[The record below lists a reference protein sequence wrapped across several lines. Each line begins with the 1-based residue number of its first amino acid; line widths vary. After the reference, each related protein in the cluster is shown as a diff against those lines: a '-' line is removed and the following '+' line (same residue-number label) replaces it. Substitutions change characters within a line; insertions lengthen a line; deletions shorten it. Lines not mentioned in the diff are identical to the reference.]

1 LDIATAFNVDEV
13 FYSIEG
19 KVRVFTINN
28 ILISAVGHKT
38 IYELKDATTHATRTM
53 TERDLTA
60 AVDGKRFV
68 KTIDEVRTY
77 LANRAEEIIAD
88 TEKSKTNFL
97 KNKLNQTL
105 HGNKRKA
112 NTTIEGMKRK
122 LGLDDED
129 DEDYVEDGPN
139 DDGVLAETELT
150 SFQGKLTMK
159 DVILNGLN
167 RLNGNE

>member
-1 LDIATAFNVDEV
+1 MDITTAFNIDEV

-38 IYELKDATTHATRTM
+38 IYELKDAKTHTTRTM

-60 AVDGKRFV
+60 AVDGKQFV
-68 KTIDEVRTY
+68 KTIGEVGTY

-88 TEKSKTNFL
+88 VEKSKTNFL
-97 KNKLNQTL
+97 KNKLNKTL

-112 NTTIEGMKRK
+112 DTTIGGMKRK
-122 LGLDDED
+122 LGLE
-129 DEDYVEDGPN
+129 EEECEQCEFEEEDGSPKMPWPWSSSN
-139 DDGVLAETELT
+139 
-150 SFQGKLTMK
+150 
-159 DVILNGLN
+159 I
-167 RLNGNE
+167 R